1 MQSMYL
7 GDAAVCYKKVD
18 PAEALKLWQTSGDL
32 LVDAGKFARA
42 AKTFQV
48 GQGVGYTRINA
59 HFSSILMLRIRNE
72 LKCIS
77 GFRVGRCLN
86 SVQSYLIYQKMLSY
100 GFCHLMHQSA
110 CV

>member
-48 GQGVGYTRINA
+48 GHGLNKCVVMIRAFYICILLSLPVFQRIET
-59 HFSSILMLRIRNE
+59 HFVCCDIDTIDLLTLQFIRIWG
-72 LKCIS
+72 S
-77 GFRVGRCLN
+77 
-86 SVQSYLIYQKMLSY
+86 
-100 GFCHLMHQSA
+100 
-110 CV
+110 